1 VLDRSIPQRQKR
13 RVMEDTVK
21 TQIEG
26 LIKQNKVLLFMKGN
40 KHFPQCGF
48 SSQVVGILKEIGTP
62 FETVNVLQNPA
73 VRDGIKE
80 FSSWPT
86 IPQLYIEG
94 EFIGGCD
101 IVKEMYASGDLQ
113 KKLGVKE
120 EPFVPPTIT
129 VDDGAAAQ
137 IKAADDGSG
146 DVLRLAIGPSFQ
158 YDLAFDAKKTDDV
171 VVTANGVSVH
181 MDKGSAKKANGMSI
195 HWVQTGDGGAFRIE
209 NPNEPPRVK
218 GVSAAEVKKWL
229 DEGKSFAFFDVRTDE
244 ELRTAKVAEAT
255 QLEGGTGDALAKADK
270 NQPVV
275 FMCHHGMRSRT
286 AAERALKEG
295 FKQVFNLEGGI
306 DSWSQTVDSKVARY

>member
-1 VLDRSIPQRQKR
+1 MQ
-13 RVMEDTVK
+13 DTVK
-21 TQIEG
+21 AQLED
-26 LIKQNKVLLFMKGN
+26 LIKKNKVLLFMKGN

-48 SSQVVGILKEIGTP
+48 SAQVVGILKEVGAP
-62 FETVNVLQNPA
+62 FETVNVLQDPA

-80 FSSWPT
+80 YSSWPT

-113 KKLGVKE
+113 KKLGVEDK
-120 EPFVPPTIT
+120 PITPPKIT
-129 VDDGAAAQ
+129 LDEGAVKQ

-158 YDLAFDAKKTDDV
+158 YDLAFDAKKPGDV
-171 VVTANGVSVH
+171 VVETGGVSLH
-181 MDKGSAKKANGMSI
+181 LDRDSAKKANGVAI
-195 HWVQTGDGGAFRIE
+195 HWVETKDGGAFRIE

-218 GVSAAEVKKWL
+218 STTPAEVKKWL

-244 ELRTAKVAEAT
+244 ELRTAKVEPAKH
-255 QLEGGTGDALAKADK
+255 LEGGTGDALAATNKDT
-270 NQPVV
+270 PVV

-286 AAERALKEG
+286 AAERALKDG
-295 FKQVFNLEGGI
+295 FKNVYNLEGGI
-306 DSWSQTVDSKVARY
+306 DAWSQTVDSKVPRY